1 MNIENVFQE
10 FSLKERQRNRGYLEE
25 AGGSRDFFFNFIR
38 WEKLQYGYMSLEM
51 IEQRERNDGAAES
64 GGNYCQILGACARN
78 DRKKRKK

>member
-1 MNIENVFQE
+1 
-10 FSLKERQRNRGYLEE
+10 
-25 AGGSRDFFFNFIR
+25 
-38 WEKLQYGYMSLEM
+38 MSLEM